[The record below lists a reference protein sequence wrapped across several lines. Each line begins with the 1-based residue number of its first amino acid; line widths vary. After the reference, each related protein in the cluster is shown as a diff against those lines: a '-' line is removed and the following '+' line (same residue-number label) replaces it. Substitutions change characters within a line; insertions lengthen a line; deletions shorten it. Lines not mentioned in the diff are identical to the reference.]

1 MLKFQPQT
9 LESGL
14 FAISLF
20 APLFRVVENKTR
32 QNVTCGIGIR
42 EASVTAL
49 SKRFWALSA
58 ASFHHARRT
67 ARLPHREK
75 KVSLSTAVSAS
86 DDSGARG
93 VSERV
98 AVVGRCATR
107 LRSEKTNNAHAGT
120 TGELCR

>member
-1 MLKFQPQT
+1 VVNFQPQT
-9 LESGL
+9 LNWAN
-14 FAISLF
+14 FAISVF

-32 QNVTCGIGIR
+32 PNVTCGISIR

-49 SKRFWALSA
+49 SKRCWALSA
-58 ASFHHARRT
+58 ASFHHVRRT
-67 ARLPHREK
+67 ARLYRREK

-93 VSERV
+93 VSVRV

-120 TGELCR
+120 TGEVCG